1 MDLITNLGYLAL
13 ASRLKR
19 LADRLQAAVSEVY
32 AAQEL
37 GFRGRWFPLLA
48 ALERESPQAVT
59 QLASWLGLTHTAIAQ
74 IGAEMAAEG
83 LVRSES
89 DPLDGRR
96 RLFSLT
102 ALGRQTAVRLH
113 PLWSEIERATAE
125 VVAESGHDLLA
136 AIAAVEDRL
145 EHQGVPE
152 RLRARRA
159 SVEGPVVEIV
169 GWRPE
174 LAAAF
179 RSLNLEWIETY
190 FAVEPADR
198 AVLDDP
204 ETAIVARG
212 GEVLFALAGGET
224 VGTCALLPAGEAVE
238 LAKMAVAPS
247 WQGRG
252 VGRRLGQAAI
262 EWARAHGFRVLFL
275 LTNPKLQPAVA
286 LYRSLG
292 FVEVEHPPA
301 PHGDFERASLVMQL
315 SLAPES
321 TLSSNDKEISR

>member
-1 MDLITNLGYLAL
+1 MDLITDLGHLAL

-19 LADRLQAAVSEVY
+19 LADRLQAAVSDVY
-32 AAQEL
+32 AARGL

-74 IGAEMAAEG
+74 IGSEMAAEG

-102 ALGRQTAVRLH
+102 DLGRHTAERLR
-113 PLWSEIERATAE
+113 PLWAEIEHATAE

-136 AIAAVEDRL
+136 AIAAVEERL
-145 EHQGVPE
+145 ERRGVSE
-152 RLRARRA
+152 RLRAGRG
-159 SVEGPVVEIV
+159 SVDRSAIEIV

-174 LAAAF
+174 HAAAF
-179 RSLNLEWIETY
+179 RALNLEWIET
-190 FAVEPADR
+190 FFTVEPADR
-198 AVLDDP
+198 AILDDP
-204 ETAIVARG
+204 ETSIVARG
-212 GEVLFALAGGET
+212 GDVLFALADGEA

-238 LAKMAVAPS
+238 LAKMAVTPR
-247 WQGRG
+247 WQGLG
-252 VGRRLGQAAI
+252 IGRRLGQAAI
-262 EWARAHGFRVLFL
+262 EWARAHGFRTVFL
-275 LTNPKLQPAVA
+275 LTNPKLDSAVA

-292 FVEVEHPPA
+292 FVEVERPPA
-301 PHGDFERASLVMQL
+301 QHGHYERASLAMQL
-315 SLAPES
+315 SLAPDS
-321 TLSSNDKEISR
+321 TLPSNDKETSR